1 MNRGLLLARTF
12 FGRFFESELMP
23 AGVPQV
29 QLLIWS
35 IALLA
40 SPGLLLPMRFAA
52 KYSSLQ
58 LTNPSALP
66 GVLLMDRLLFITLTM
81 TALGLV
87 TLVIWEGVYPDRRDA
102 RILSVLP
109 VPGRV
114 QIAARVAALTAVA
127 LIFTAGIN
135 LVPTLTFG
143 PTVGAFGG
151 ASGLVRGAAAH
162 AVTTGLAGLFVFFS
176 LIALQGV
183 LLIMLGRHWAERVS
197 VALQMAFVVM
207 LMQLLFFMPQIAGM
221 LRANLGSAATDP
233 ILRLVPSVWFLG
245 LYDIAGGRPSGGTT
259 GLAVTAIAASA
270 VAAGG
275 ALGFVAATHARLT
288 KMALET
294 RDRSGGMSAFVRNT
308 VGRMIPVIAP
318 APIERATIGFTVRTL
333 ARSRQHRMLLA
344 LYIGVAGA
352 LVVAAIVPLALRDGG
367 SLLARPGVAVLSA
380 PLVLMF
386 FALTGMRAL
395 FAIPVEP
402 GARWSVRLA
411 EPQDLK
417 AAMRGVRK
425 AMLVLGVL
433 PAVALAVASAAV
445 LWGKIT
451 ALVHGVMCVLLGIL
465 LTEIL
470 AVGLCKVPF
479 TCTYLPGRSRI
490 RTLWPFY
497 LTGFTTYTYSMASL
511 ELRVLDSPPRL
522 LAVAGAICVAIGL
535 AAVARARF
543 LRELPGLR
551 FEEEDPTAIFEGFH
565 LSEGLAASAPA
576 RAD

>member
-1 MNRGLLLARTF
+1 MNRALLLARTF

-35 IALLA
+35 MALLA

-52 KYSSLQ
+52 KYSGLR

-66 GVLLMDRLLFITLTM
+66 GALLMDRLLFITLTM

-87 TLVIWEGVYPDRRDA
+87 ALVIWEGVYPDRRDA

-114 QIAARVAALTAVA
+114 LIGARLAALTAVA

-135 LVPTLTFG
+135 IVPALTFG
-143 PTVGAFGG
+143 PAVGTFGG
-151 ASGLVRGAAAH
+151 ASGWVRGAAAH
-162 AVTTGLAGLFVFFS
+162 TIATGLAGLFVFFS

-183 LLIMLGRHWAERVS
+183 LLIVLGRHWAERVS
-197 VALQMAFVVM
+197 VALQLAFVVV
-207 LMQLLFFMPQIAGM
+207 LLQLLFFMPQIAG
-221 LRANLGSAATDP
+221 LLHANLGSAATDP

-245 LYDIAGGRPSGGTT
+245 LYDVAGGRPSGGTM
-259 GLAVTAIAASA
+259 GLAITAIVASA

-275 ALGFVAATHARLT
+275 ALGFLAATHARLT
-288 KMALET
+288 RMALET
-294 RDRSGGMSAFVRNT
+294 RDHTGGTSALLRDAA
-308 VGRMIPVIAP
+308 GRIFLLIAP
-318 APIERATIGFTVRTL
+318 VPIERGTIGFTVRTL

-352 LVVAAIVPLALRDGG
+352 LVVSAIVPLALRGG
-367 SLLARPGVAVLSA
+367 GTLLATPGVAVLSA

-395 FAIPVEP
+395 FAIPAEP
-402 GARWSVRLA
+402 KARWIVRLG
-411 EPQDLK
+411 EPSDRK

-425 AMLVLGVL
+425 AMLLLGVL
-433 PAVALAVASAAV
+433 PAVALALTSAAV
-445 LWGKIT
+445 LWGAAV
-451 ALVHGVMCVLLGIL
+451 ALVHGVMCVLLGVL
-465 LTEIL
+465 LTELL
-470 AVGLCKVPF
+470 AVGLCKIPF

-497 LTGFTTYTYSMASL
+497 LTGFTTYAYSMASL
-511 ELRVLDSPPRL
+511 ELRVLDSPRGL
-522 LAVAGAICVAIGL
+522 TAVAAAICVAIGM
-535 AAVARARF
+535 AAFARARF
-543 LRELPGLR
+543 LRDSMRLR
-551 FEEEDPTAIFEGFH
+551 FEEEDPDAIFGGFN

-576 RAD
+576 RGD

>member
-1 MNRGLLLARTF
+1 MNRALLLARTF
-12 FGRFFESELMP
+12 FARFFESELMP

-52 KYSSLQ
+52 KYNGLQ

-87 TLVIWEGVYPDRRDA
+87 ALVTWEGVYPDRRDA

-114 QIAARVAALTAVA
+114 LIAARLAALTAVA
-127 LIFTAGIN
+127 LIFTAGVNI
-135 LVPTLTFG
+135 VPSLTFG
-143 PTVGAFGG
+143 PAVGAFGG
-151 ASGLVRGAAAH
+151 ASGWVMGAAAH
-162 AVTTGLAGLFVFFS
+162 AIATGLAGLFVFFS
-176 LIALQGV
+176 LIALEGV

-207 LMQLLFFMPQIAGM
+207 LLQLLFFMPQIGGM
-221 LRANLGSAATDP
+221 LQADLGSAATDP

-245 LYDIAGGRPSGGTT
+245 LYDVAGCRPSGGTT
-259 GLAVTAIAASA
+259 GLALTAIAASA

-275 ALGFVAATHARLT
+275 AFGFLAATHARLT

-294 RDRSGGMSAFVRNT
+294 RDRSGGNNAFFSGVA
-308 VGRMIPVIAP
+308 GRLNCVITP
-318 APIERATIGFTVRTL
+318 ASIERATIGFTVRTVT
-333 ARSRQHRMLLA
+333 RSRQHRMLLA

-352 LVVAAIVPLALRDGG
+352 LVVAAIVPLVMRGG
-367 SLLARPGVAVLSA
+367 GTLFTRPGVAVLSA

-386 FALTGMRAL
+386 FTLTGMRAL
-395 FAIPVEP
+395 FAIPSEP
-402 GARWSVRLA
+402 RARWIVRLA
-411 EPQDLK
+411 EPQDLE

-425 AMLVLGVL
+425 AMLLLGVL
-433 PAVALAVASAAV
+433 PAVALAVTSAAV
-445 LWGKIT
+445 LWGAAA
-451 ALVHGVMCVLLGIL
+451 ALAHGLICVLLGVL
-465 LTEIL
+465 LTELL

-479 TCTYLPGRSRI
+479 TCTYLPGRSRA

-497 LTGFTTYTYSMASL
+497 LTGFTTYTYSMAAL
-511 ELRVLDSPPRL
+511 ELRVLDSPL
-522 LAVAGAICVAIGL
+522 GLIAVCVAICVAIGM
-535 AAVARARF
+535 AALARARF
-543 LRELPGLR
+543 LKDSPGLR
-551 FEEEDPTAIFEGFH
+551 FEEEDPDAIFGGFN

-576 RAD
+576 RGD